1 MEVGLAV
8 VATLDT
14 KGPEAR
20 YLGDI
25 LEELGARAYLVDVGI
40 AGDPPFRPDVGREE
54 VAAEAGLDLN
64 ALSTLPRAE
73 ALAAMGRG
81 AGRILLRLWTAGRIR
96 GALALGGNQGSVAG
110 GLALQHLP
118 LGVPKVLLSTVASGN
133 IRPFIGARDIWVLF
147 TLADFLGGPNALSRQ
162 ILRRGAEVL
171 RCLVQGFGVLEP
183 PADSGRTVALSAL
196 GNTTPLVEACRE
208 ALQRK
213 GLEAVVFHASGAG
226 GTALEELVRA
236 GWFGGVLDLTPHEL
250 VGEALGHDAY
260 APIQPGRLEGAVA
273 RAVPLV
279 VSTGGLD
286 YYVFGPPETVP
297 VHLRTRPMVLHNPS
311 NANVA
316 LSTEEFAEVAG
327 LLCRRLNAARGPVAL
342 VVPLRGFSQ
351 YGAEGGPF
359 YNPDGLRLF
368 LETVR
373 EQLRP
378 DIPLRLVDA
387 PINHP
392 AVAKAVLE
400 EFERIRGEGMK
411 DARR

>member
-162 ILRRGAEVL
+162 I
-171 RCLVQGFGVLEP
+171 
-183 PADSGRTVALSAL
+183 
-196 GNTTPLVEACRE
+196 
-208 ALQRK
+208 
-213 GLEAVVFHASGAG
+213 
-226 GTALEELVRA
+226 
-236 GWFGGVLDLTPHEL
+236 
-250 VGEALGHDAY
+250 
-260 APIQPGRLEGAVA
+260 
-273 RAVPLV
+273 
-279 VSTGGLD
+279 
-286 YYVFGPPETVP
+286 
-297 VHLRTRPMVLHNPS
+297 PS
-311 NANVA
+311 CAT
-316 LSTEEFAEVAG
+316 S
-327 LLCRRLNAARGPVAL
+327 
-342 VVPLRGFSQ
+342 
-351 YGAEGGPF
+351 
-359 YNPDGLRLF
+359 
-368 LETVR
+368 
-373 EQLRP
+373 
-378 DIPLRLVDA
+378 
-387 PINHP
+387 
-392 AVAKAVLE
+392 
-400 EFERIRGEGMK
+400 
-411 DARR
+411 